1 MLNVKNYLVY
11 SDKFTLS
18 VVNLKEINRATEE
31 DKAYQIDYW
40 ARIFKAKTW
49 EDIKMLAKEN
59 EYMQEAAN
67 SLYVAN
73 ADEIVREQCR
83 AREDAERRERTAE
96 RNYRKAMQEKSK
108 LIAQA
113 AQLSEKDAQLREK
126 DRNTARA
133 LFQNGVDYNIV
144 RMSIPSLSDD
154 ELQDIYQKAQEEREL

>member
-1 MLNVKNYLVY
+1 
-11 SDKFTLS
+11 
-18 VVNLKEINRATEE
+18 
-31 DKAYQIDYW
+31 
-40 ARIFKAKTW
+40 
-49 EDIKMLAKEN
+49 MLAKEN

-108 LIAQA
+108 LIAQVSEQA